1 VWTDENR
8 INKKREKESSI
19 EIGEEIVIKKKDKM
33 LNYKIRKNTPSPH
46 QMKKKYR
53 VIRVFLN
60 AHLNAWCWFLLHF

>member
-46 QMKKKYR
+46 QMKKN
-53 VIRVFLN
+53 IESLESF
-60 AHLNAWCWFLLHF
+60 